1 MARGGREGQAGREMW
16 SRVTWA
22 TAAALVAL
30 ALIGALSGALRSDA
44 ATATG
49 AIGGVPASGDWTQY
63 RYDLAGTGAN
73 PYAGISTANI
83 GRLALRWQF
92 GPLGEFASTPAI
104 VGNVVYAINNKSLY
118 AFDLTTG
125 KALWH
130 FDNLPNAYGAVLSS
144 SVAVDP
150 AAHMAYY
157 GTPDARVYA
166 VDTRDGHGVW
176 NVQLGDPAHG
186 AFIWSSPLLANG
198 KLYIGLASHEDNPC
212 IRGAAFALDPAT
224 GATIWR
230 RDMVPA
236 GELGGGVW
244 SSLTAI
250 PTAGQVIVTTANPCE
265 GTKVPALEDAI
276 VALDWNTGTPIWQ
289 YQALHND
296 SCDCDFGQG
305 AVSYLLDGRQY
316 VVAGNK
322 YGVVYG
328 VAPPASAGSAPR
340 LVWSTR
346 ISGAGYLGTA
356 GVYQPPTYS
365 DGRVFVAGG
374 PTLDGACRAA
384 LWALDA
390 RSGSPLWRVCTSG
403 QVVAA
408 SAISHDVLFVAETG
422 VLKGYDVATG
432 RVVWSAPLGGPQWG
446 GVAIVGNAVV
456 VGSVQGMLRVYALP
470 ASA

>member
-1 MARGGREGQAGREMW
+1 MVWGRALW
-16 SRVTWA
+16 VA
-22 TAAALVAL
+22 AAALVVL
-30 ALIGALSGALRSDA
+30 ALIGALTGALRSEA

-49 AIGGVPASGDWTQY
+49 AIGGTPANGDWTQY

-73 PYAGISTANI
+73 PYASISTANI
-83 GRLALRWQF
+83 GRLALRWQS
-92 GPLGEFASTPAI
+92 GPPGEFASTPAV

-118 AFDLTTG
+118 AFDLATG
-125 KALWH
+125 KVLWH

-150 AAHMAYY
+150 ATHMAYY

-166 VDTRDGHGVW
+166 VDTRNGRGVW

-198 KLYIGLASHEDNPC
+198 KLYIGLASHEDTPC
-212 IRGAAFALDPAT
+212 VRGAAFALDPAT

-230 RDMVPA
+230 RDMTPA
-236 GELGGGVW
+236 NALGGSVW
-244 SSLTAI
+244 SSITAI
-250 PTAGQVIVTTANPCE
+250 PTAGQVIVTTSNPCE
-265 GTKVPALEDAI
+265 RTQVQALEDSI
-276 VALDWNTGTPIWQ
+276 VALDWNTGAVAWQ

-296 SCDCDFGQG
+296 SCDCDLGQG

-316 VVAGNK
+316 VVAGGK

-328 VAPPASAGSAPR
+328 LAPPTAAGGAPT
-340 LVWSTR
+340 LLWSTR
-346 ISGAGYLGTA
+346 ITGAGYLSTA
-356 GVYQPPTYS
+356 GIYQPPAYS

-374 PTLDGACRAA
+374 PTLDGVCRGA

-390 RSGSPLWRVCTSG
+390 RSGAPLWRVCTSG

-422 VLKGYDVATG
+422 KLKGYDVATG

-446 GVAIVGNAVV
+446 GVAIAGDTVV
-456 VGSVQGMLRVYALP
+456 VGSVQGVLRVYALP
-470 ASA
+470 AAA